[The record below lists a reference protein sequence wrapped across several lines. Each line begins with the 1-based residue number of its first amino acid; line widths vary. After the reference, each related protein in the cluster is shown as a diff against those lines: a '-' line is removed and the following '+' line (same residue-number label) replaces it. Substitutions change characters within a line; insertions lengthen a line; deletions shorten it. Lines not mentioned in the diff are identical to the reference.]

1 VKLSLHSITH
11 GERSQKMKYIITTL
25 LGIALVLSL
34 NAKEIEPSTND
45 LMKAMSAY
53 YFERTLPKEL
63 KEDEFVYLSLLY
75 PDGKTRD
82 LDGGNGFKAGDK
94 VKVFTF
100 LRSNNPYVTLLKSN
114 GDSMTA
120 NGLPKWG
127 GFSPSQK
134 KEGKADD
141 YMIRFSTDGS
151 FIPGHKP
158 RESGYDLI
166 ITTKKN

>member
-1 VKLSLHSITH
+1 
-11 GERSQKMKYIITTL
+11 MKYIVTTL
-25 LGIALVLSL
+25 LTMALVLSL
-34 NAKEIEPSTND
+34 NAKEIEPSTGD

-63 KEDEFVYLSLLY
+63 KEEEFVYLTLLY
-75 PDGKTRD
+75 PDGETRD
-82 LDGGNGFKAGDK
+82 LVGGNGFKGGDK

-100 LRSNNPYVTLLKSN
+100 LRSSNPYVTLLKSN

-120 NGLPKWG
+120 NGIPKWD

-141 YMIRFSTDGS
+141 YMIRFSSDGS
-151 FIPGHKP
+151 FIPGDKP
-158 RESGYDLI
+158 MESGYDLI
-166 ITTKKN
+166 ITTKKK